1 MLRFIFNLLL
11 ALSILTVIA
20 VAVAAWHIVPG
31 LPDVEALR
39 DTKMQVPLRIYS
51 AESTLIAEFGEKRR
65 TPVGIEAVPKQ
76 MIRAFLAAEDDRFY
90 AHPGVD

>member
-1 MLRFIFNLLL
+1 MLRFILNSLL
-11 ALSILTVIA
+11 ALSVFGVIA

-51 AESTLIAEFGEKRR
+51 AESTLIADCG
-65 TPVGIEAVPKQ
+65 A
-76 MIRAFLAAEDDRFY
+76 
-90 AHPGVD
+90 